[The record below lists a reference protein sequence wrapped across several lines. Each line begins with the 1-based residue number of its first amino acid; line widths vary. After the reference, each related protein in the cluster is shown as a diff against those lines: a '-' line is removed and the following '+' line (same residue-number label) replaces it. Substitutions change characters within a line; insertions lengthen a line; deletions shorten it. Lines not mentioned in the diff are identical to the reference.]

1 MHSMTTYWNS
11 SFMVIISKLNTPNIK
26 GKMYVFY
33 GEKRIKE
40 KFNIRDLKEK
50 INNLFWGL
58 KRRFYTD
65 VDV

>member
-1 MHSMTTYWNS
+1 
-11 SFMVIISKLNTPNIK
+11 MVIISKLNTPNIK

-50 INNLFWGL
+50 INNLF
-58 KRRFYTD
+58 
-65 VDV
+65 